1 MTLPYKLFKAHGQME
16 EKVDIYTPSGIPSG
30 TTATKRQAHEKGL
43 WHTSAHI
50 WIYNSKGDI
59 MLQKRSAS
67 KDTFPGLWDISVAG
81 HISAG
86 ETPLQGA
93 LREINEEIGLDV
105 TPDMLEYLTTIHMEY
120 PYPACGWI
128 NREHC
133 YVYLMK
139 ADFDP
144 MELNLQKEEV
154 EQARFFTPEEFAG
167 MIKADRGKIVP
178 HENYYDTILD
188 AIVKKHI

>member
-1 MTLPYKLFKAHGQME
+1 MTLSYKLFKAHGQME

-50 WIYNSKGDI
+50 WIYNSEGDI

-105 TPDMLEYLTTIHMEY
+105 TPDMLFHE
-120 PYPACGWI
+120 
-128 NREHC
+128 
-133 YVYLMK
+133 V
-139 ADFDP
+139 P
-144 MELNLQKEEV
+144 MFE
-154 EQARFFTPEEFAG
+154 
-167 MIKADRGKIVP
+167 
-178 HENYYDTILD
+178 
-188 AIVKKHI
+188 